1 VSGYSWAAGLIVG
14 GVLILLFN
22 LDLLARFE
30 PLVQYAV
37 AALFVLASLGF
48 WTAYARNRRRWE
60 HLIPAWTLLALAAM
74 VFLSTLPAVHP
85 RVTTSLLFGGLAIA
99 FGHIYWLDRGDRWW
113 AIIPAGFLLVLG
125 VVIALSSTVASIQ
138 VLGAALFLG
147 MGAVFFLLY
156 ALTRAH
162 RQWWSLIPGGVLML
176 FGLFVLP
183 AEGGQWSALARWWPL
198 LLLVLGGWTGW
209 QTYRQAGRV
218 PGSQAAVGLSG
229 EALPRPDELATTPG
243 VLGEYSAPAP
253 GASIEILPDP
263 DDDPSSSEELS
274 SRKAR

>member
-1 VSGYSWAAGLIVG
+1 MSDPRMTGYSWAAGLIVG
-14 GVLILLFN
+14 GALILLFN

-37 AALFVLASLGF
+37 AVLFVVASLGF

-74 VFLSTLPAVHP
+74 VFLGTLPTVNP
-85 RVTTSLLFGGLAIA
+85 RVITSLLFGGLAVA
-99 FGHIYWLDRGDRWW
+99 FGHIYWLDRVDRWW
-113 AIIPAGFLLVLG
+113 ALIPGGFLLVLG
-125 VVIALSSTVASIQ
+125 AVIALSSAVANIQ
-138 VLGAALFLG
+138 GLGAVLFLG

-162 RQWWSLIPGGVLML
+162 RQWWAIIPGGVLML

-183 AEGGQWSALARWWPL
+183 VDGGQWSAMARWWPL
-198 LLLVLGGWTGW
+198 LLMVLGGVMGW
-209 QTYRQAGRV
+209 RTYRQTGSLPARPAAEP
-218 PGSQAAVGLSG
+218 PGDAI
-229 EALPRPDELATTPG
+229 PRLDELAAAPG
-243 VLGEYSAPAP
+243 VLGEYSSPAP

-263 DDDPSSSEELS
+263 DDEPS

>member
-1 VSGYSWAAGLIVG
+1 MSDPRVTGYSWAAGLVIG

-30 PLVQYAV
+30 PLVQYVLAV
-37 AALFVLASLGF
+37 TFVVASLGF
-48 WTAYARNRRRWE
+48 WAAYARNRRRWE

-74 VFLSTLPAVHP
+74 VFLSTLPAVNP
-85 RVTTSLLFGGLAIA
+85 RVTTSLLFGGLALA

-113 AIIPAGFLLVLG
+113 ALIPAGFLWVLG
-125 VVIALSSTVASIQ
+125 AVIALSGYVANIQ
-138 VLGAALFLG
+138 ALGAVLFLG

-156 ALTRAH
+156 GLTRAH
-162 RQWWSLIPGGVLML
+162 RQWWAIIPGGVLML

-183 AEGGQWSALARWWPL
+183 ADGGQWSAMARWWPL
-198 LLLVLGGWTGW
+198 LLMVLGGGIGW
-209 QTYRQAGRV
+209 MTYRQ
-218 PGSQAAVGLSG
+218 SAAVSAQPGTALPG
-229 EALPRPDELATTPG
+229 EAAPRPAELTAAPG

-263 DDDPSSSEELS
+263 DDEPS